1 MGKRFF
7 MTGLALTILLACFS
21 GAEAKQAKW
30 NDQALVQ
37 ITSVM
42 EQSDIDITNWS
53 LYGKSTS
60 GFVSNFNGYVQKV
73 ESLQAKSPSFQW
85 EKPVQ
90 TKEHWSV
97 TGFNIHSSGIEE
109 RVSVFAYPHKDQYR
123 TYIIYE
129 VEGQGWKPH
138 AWDSYK
144 TEFRHKVHSFLGESP
159 SIYTC
164 VRGTDSDTMD
174 IVLRKKAKQLVQSF
188 EAKTIEALLEET
200 FLSLSAYTDQ
210 WKHSILTDQ
219 QKMNLQIGIR
229 THGIGGKTTITI
241 GTPIIT
247 TEY

>member
-1 MGKRFF
+1 MGKKVL
-7 MTGLALTILLACFS
+7 MTGLMLTILLACFS
-21 GAEAKQAKW
+21 GAQAKQSNW

-42 EQSDIDITNWS
+42 QQSDIDIKNWS

-60 GFVSNFNGYVQKV
+60 GFVSDFTGYVNVV
-73 ESLQAKSPSFQW
+73 ESLQAKSPSFNW
-85 EKPVQ
+85 EKIIESN
-90 TKEHWSV
+90 EHWSV
-97 TGFNIHSSGIEE
+97 TGFNIHSSGIKE
-109 RVSVFAYPHKDQYR
+109 RVSVFAYPHKKQYK

-129 VEGQGWKPH
+129 VEGHDWNSQV
-138 AWDSYK
+138 WDSFK
-144 TEFRHKVHSFLGESP
+144 PEFRKKVQWFLGESP

-164 VRGTDSDTMD
+164 VQGTDSGTID
-174 IVLRKKAKQLVQSF
+174 IVLQKMAKQLVQSF
-188 EAKTIEALLEET
+188 NATTVEALYEET

-219 QKMNLQIGIR
+219 QKMNLQIGLR